1 MSGSE
6 KIKALEKTL
15 ITVTGIVI
23 PAKWDHNEN
32 AIAVSIATFQEREYL
47 VDTTNKAG
55 KELCNFLHQKIKVS
69 GFLGPA
75 VPQKRSITVKTY
87 ELLENNESAVLE
99 GIDQIDFQKDSK
111 MV

>member
-1 MSGSE
+1 MSESE
-6 KIKALEKTL
+6 NIRALEKTS

-47 VDTTNKAG
+47 VDMTNKAG
-55 KELCNFLHQKIKVS
+55 KELCGFLHKKIKVT

-75 VPQKRSITVKTY
+75 AQQKRGITVNTY
-87 ELLENNESAVLE
+87 ELLENSDAAVLE
-99 GIDQIDFQKDSK
+99 GIDQIGFQRDSE